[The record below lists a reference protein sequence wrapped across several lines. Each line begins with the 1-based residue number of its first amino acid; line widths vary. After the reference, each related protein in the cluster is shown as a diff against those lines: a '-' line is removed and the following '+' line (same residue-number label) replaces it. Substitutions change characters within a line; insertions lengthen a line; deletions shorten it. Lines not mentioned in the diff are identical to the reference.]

1 MRCPT
6 CGHNNLAGEDW
17 CDACGADLADQ
28 DVPLPEDELSH
39 LALTVEA
46 GQIATPAPV
55 VVHPDDAVSLALERM
70 RYENIRCVLVEE
82 DEVLVG
88 ILTERDLVLQLEPD
102 DAGDDRRVA
111 ALMTAAPVVVSPED
125 NLGTVLQRMSLD
137 DVRFLPVVEG
147 ERAVG
152 IISMRD
158 VLHRLIPVLSPWPS
172 GPRHAGGAEDLR

>member
-6 CGHNNLAGEDW
+6 CGHDNLAGEHW
-17 CDACGADLADQ
+17 CGECGADLAGQ

-46 GQIATPAPV
+46 AQIATPAPV
-55 VVHPDDAVSLALERM
+55 VVHPDDAVSRALERM
-70 RYENIRCVLVEE
+70 RYENIRCVLVEQ

-88 ILTERDLVLQLEPD
+88 ILTERDLVLKLEPG
-102 DAGDDRRVA
+102 DAGDDRGVA
-111 ALMTAAPVVVSPED
+111 ELMTAAPVMVSPED

-137 DVRFLPVVEG
+137 DVHFVPVVQG
-147 ERAVG
+147 EHAVG

-158 VLHRLIPVLSPWPS
+158 VLHRLIPVLAPWPS
-172 GPRHAGGAEDLR
+172 RPRHAAAEDPR

>member
-6 CGHNNLAGEDW
+6 CGHDNLAGEDW
-17 CDACGADLADQ
+17 CDACGADLGDQ
-28 DVPLPEDELSH
+28 DVPLPEDELSQ
-39 LALTVEA
+39 LALTVHA
-46 GQIATPAPV
+46 SQIATPAPV
-55 VVHPDDAVSLALERM
+55 VVAPDDAVSLALERM
-70 RYENIRCVLVEE
+70 RYENIRCVLVEQ

-88 ILTERDLVLQLEPD
+88 ILTERDLVLNLAPR

-111 ALMTAAPVVVSPED
+111 ELMTAAPVVVSPEA
-125 NLGTVLQRMSLD
+125 NLGTVLQRMTLG
-137 DVRFLPVVEG
+137 DVHFVPVVQG

-172 GPRHAGGAEDLR
+172 RPRHADATEDPR

>member
-6 CGHNNLAGEDW
+6 CAHNNLAGENW
-17 CDACGADLADQ
+17 CAECGVDLAHQ
-28 DVPLPEDELSH
+28 DVPFPEDELSH

-55 VVHPDDAVSLALERM
+55 VLSPDDAVSLALARM
-70 RYENIRCVLVEE
+70 RYENIRCVLVEQ

-88 ILTERDLVLQLEPD
+88 ILTERDLVLKLEPG

-111 ALMTAAPVVVSPED
+111 ELMTAAPVVVSPAD
-125 NLGTVLQRMSLD
+125 NLVTVIQRMSLD
-137 DVRFLPVVEG
+137 DVRFVPVVQG

-172 GPRHAGGAEDLR
+172 RPHHVDAAEELR